1 MRVRSS
7 SSELA
12 KAYDFGMSYNLDGG
26 IQSVGLPAAGDLPA
40 ESNPLTWRGT
50 RSALLILT
58 ALNRL
63 RTSRPCWRAAR
74 RSPPG
79 SVISDSSDNPTAGGT
94 GDVL

>member
-40 ESNPLTWRGT
+40 ESNPLTWREPD
-50 RSALLILT
+50 
-58 ALNRL
+58 
-63 RTSRPCWRAAR
+63 PC
-74 RSPPG
+74 S
-79 SVISDSSDNPTAGGT
+79 
-94 GDVL
+94 